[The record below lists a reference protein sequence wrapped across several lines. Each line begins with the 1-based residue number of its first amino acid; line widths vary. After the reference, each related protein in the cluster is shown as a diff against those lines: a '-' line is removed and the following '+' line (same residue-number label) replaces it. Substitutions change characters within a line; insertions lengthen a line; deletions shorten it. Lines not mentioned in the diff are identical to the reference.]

1 MDSSGTITM
10 TELVQQHLIATCT
23 SEAEKLLQTEI
34 TNMNEPSSKP
44 AVQNLLSY
52 LQNNKPQSDHGRNM
66 HTTFVNFLER
76 SQCPE
81 GENSC
86 LNLHIHTIV
95 YLINCRQILIGNTSN
110 TAESSMSASI
120 LETPESDSKAAS
132 EADEFLLEMKE
143 LKLECV
149 HSIQL
154 K

>member
-1 MDSSGTITM
+1 MI
-10 TELVQQHLIATCT
+10 ELFQENLIATCT
-23 SEAEKLLQTEI
+23 SDAEKFLQTEI
-34 TNMNEPSSKP
+34 TNMNQPSSKP

-81 GENSC
+81 GENTC

-95 YLINCRQILIGNTSN
+95 YLINSRQILIGNTSN
-110 TAESSMSASI
+110 TTESTMSASA
-120 LETPESDSKAAS
+120 LESPESESETLN

-143 LKLECV
+143 LGL
-149 HSIQL
+149 
-154 K
+154 